1 MVNSLKRISILIMA
15 LALTFILFACAD
27 NSDSLTT
34 LKSIFLDLS
43 VMPTSGSFTAG
54 GYSQDTKVFNFM
66 TGGEN
71 ESETHSLGEFDLR
84 QYDSLIAY
92 YGNDSQATDIGRLAL
107 QTVSGVELASAKCE
121 LASGWQDTA
130 AKVVIDMSALRNKEE
145 LILSL
150 KDFKNGIVV
159 YKIELVYSNDLS
171 TRLPYSNEEM
181 SLCGNGSDIST
192 FAESDYH
199 KYLDACRYY
208 KESGFVVY
216 NQSEKNGNNFTTLT
230 RGSEMVHVY
239 RIAFKNEI
247 SAIYS
252 PTNGANLPQQKSII
266 TKGDVP
272 TTITQIKGNGDE
284 VMGYV
289 IQLDDGS
296 FLLYD
301 GGNAE
306 CAEELLNTM
315 NNMKKS
321 NDIIV
326 RGWVLTVNDEA
337 HIGCFKEIA
346 AKHSDEIKLERIF
359 AAPVNRDFAAKY
371 NRTYL
376 SEGLTSDVA
385 KFEGAKI
392 CYVHTGMEFNICNV
406 KLEILF
412 TPEEIY
418 ATDLACLN
426 NEADGSGE
434 AEFGNTSLVSRI
446 ITQNTKVLM
455 LSDCG
460 MLTARRMG
468 IYYNTYMKSDIC
480 QAGQHGKGDMPLYIY
495 NIISAPV
502 IYYPTTKDIYDTD
515 PTNRVVR
522 EVLLKNPVTQKVVLL
537 DSEDSTISLD
547 EVIAAPE
554 NTELVEAYQYT
565 TTDGETVKY
574 YFDVTLEEASEY
586 TKELLADGFVKYSG
600 FSLGDNQSVT
610 YVKNFEMIHVCLYR
624 NEKRFTVVKS
634 EKGAAT
640 LPTKREWKKGNVV
653 TSVTQLKTEEVDG
666 MGYVIQLSD
675 GSFVIYDGGN
685 KNKDGALNLWN
696 LLNELKPADTSII
709 IRAWII
715 TSPFVD
721 HYGVFSAFSET
732 YASQVTLETVM
743 KAPVPE
749 SLLEKTDGYMQN
761 GLKEDVAK
769 FEDAKICNLFPGM
782 AFEYCDVAFE
792 IFETYQDAF
801 ILSTTKNL
809 AENISV
815 VSRIQTV
822 SAKMLILGDAGVDQL
837 EHMAFTWGEYI
848 RSDMCQVSNNGKESC
863 PAFIYRAI
871 KPNVVWYPCA
881 SSEIES
887 LPEKADKIYKALKN
901 IKNVEYIFFRDT
913 NNEKAILEVD
923 NGY

>member
-301 GGNAE
+301 GGNAD

-502 IYYPTTKDIYDTD
+502 IYYPTTAEIYDTD

-565 TTDGETVKY
+565 YPDGETVKY
-574 YFDVTLEEASEY
+574 FFDVTLEEASKY
-586 TKELLADGFVKYSG
+586 TKFLKNEGFEEYSG
-600 FSLGDNQSVT
+600 FGLGENQTAT
-610 YVKNFEMIHVCLYR
+610 YVRNSEMVHVCWYK
-624 NEKRFTVVKS
+624 NEKRFTVVTS
-634 EKGAAT
+634 EKGAET
-640 LPTKREWKKGNVV
+640 LPVKMKLKKGRID
-653 TSVTQLKTEEVDG
+653 TSVTQLKTKEVDG

-685 KNKDGALNLWN
+685 KNEDGALQLWN
-696 LLNELKPADTSII
+696 LLNELKPEGKTIT

-715 TSPFVD
+715 TAPFID
-721 HYGVFSAFSET
+721 HYGVFSSFSDN

-749 SLLEKTDGYMQN
+749 SLISETDGYMQN
-761 GLKEDVAK
+761 DLKKDVAK
-769 FEDAKICNLFPGM
+769 FKDAKICNLFPGM
-782 AFEYCDVAFE
+782 AFEYCDIAFE

-801 ILSTTKNL
+801 VLSNTKNL

-848 RSDMCQVSNNGKESC
+848 RSDMCQVSNNGKGSC
-863 PAFIYRAI
+863 PTFIYRAI
-871 KPNVVWYPCA
+871 KPSVVWYPCA
-881 SSEIES
+881 ASDIAS
-887 LPEKADKIYKALKN
+887 LPEKAGKTFNALKN
-901 IKNVEYIFFRDT
+901 TKYVEYIFFRDT

>member
-15 LALTFILFACAD
+15 LALCAILFACAD

-34 LKSIFLDLS
+34 QKSIFLDLS

-71 ESETHSLGEFDLR
+71 DSESHSLGEFDLR
-84 QYDSLIAY
+84 QYDSLIVY
-92 YGNDSQATDIGRLAL
+92 YGNDSQATETGILAL
-107 QTVSGVELASAKCE
+107 QTVSGYELASAKCE

-130 AKVVIDMSALRNKEE
+130 AKVVIDVSALRNKEE

-150 KDFKNGIVV
+150 KDYKNGIVV

-171 TRLPYSNEEM
+171 TRLPYSNEEV
-181 SLCGNGSDIST
+181 SLCGNGSDISS
-192 FAESDYH
+192 FAESDHH
-199 KYLDACRYY
+199 KYLDACRYF
-208 KESGFVVY
+208 KESGFEVY
-216 NQSEKNGNNFTTLT
+216 NQSEKNGNTFTTFT
-230 RGSEMVHVY
+230 RGAEMVHVY

-252 PTNGANLPQQKSII
+252 PTNGANLPQQKSAI
-266 TKGDVP
+266 TKGEVP

-301 GGNAE
+301 GGNSE
-306 CAEELLNTM
+306 CAEELLDTM
-315 NNMKKS
+315 SKMKKG

-326 RGWVLTVNDEA
+326 RGWVLTVNDDA
-337 HIGCFKEIA
+337 HIGCFKEVA
-346 AKHSDEIKLERIF
+346 AKYSDKIKLERVF
-359 AAPVNRDFAAKY
+359 AAPVNRDFAAKL
-371 NRTYL
+371 NREYL
-376 SEGLTSDVA
+376 SDGLSSDVA

-392 CYVHTGMEFNICNV
+392 CYVHTGMEFYICNV

-412 TPEEIY
+412 TAEEIY
-418 ATDLACLN
+418 ATDLFYLK
-426 NEADGSGE
+426 NESAESSE
-434 AEFGNTSLVSRI
+434 AEFGNTSLISRVS
-446 ITQNTKVLM
+446 TQNTNVLM

-460 MLTARRMG
+460 MLTARRLG
-468 IYYNTYMKSDIC
+468 IYYNKYLKSDIC
-480 QAGQHGKGDMPLYIY
+480 QAGQHGKGDMPLYVY

-502 IYYPTTKDIYDTD
+502 LYYSTTAEIYDTD
-515 PTNRVVR
+515 PTNKVVR
-522 EVLLKNPVTQKVVLL
+522 DVLLKNPVTQKVVLL
-537 DSEDSTISLD
+537 DSEDSTLSLD
-547 EVIAAPE
+547 EVIVAPE

-565 TTDGETVKY
+565 TTDGETVRY

-600 FSLGDNQSVT
+600 FSLGENQSAT
-610 YVKNFEMIHVCLYR
+610 YVRNSEMVHVCWYR
-624 NEKRFTVVKS
+624 NEKRFTVAKS
-634 EKGAAT
+634 EKGAEK
-640 LPTKREWKKGNVV
+640 LPTKRVLKKGSIV

-696 LLNELKPADTSII
+696 LLNELKPADKTII

-715 TSPFVD
+715 TSPFAD
-721 HYGVFSAFSET
+721 HYGVFSSFSEN

-749 SLLEKTDGYMQN
+749 SLLKKTDGYMQN
-761 GLKEDVAK
+761 RLKEDVAK
-769 FEDAKICNLFPGM
+769 FKDAKICNLFPGM
-782 AFEYCDVAFE
+782 AFEYCDVSFE

-815 VSRIQTV
+815 VSRILTS

-848 RSDMCQVSNNGKESC
+848 RSDMCQVSNNGKETC
-863 PAFIYRAI
+863 PTFIYRAI
-871 KPNVVWYPCA
+871 RPNVVWYPCA
-881 SSEIES
+881 SSDIES
-887 LPEKADKIYKALKN
+887 LPEKADKIYKALKS
-901 IKNVEYIFFRDT
+901 IKNVEHIFFRDLK
-913 NNEKAILEVD
+913 NERAILKID
-923 NGY
+923 SGY